1 MKVGKIM
8 SLKSIELQVA
18 IPRTHDAGRMQEQM
32 TKQSQQFQDTLTKQ
46 QLREELIKRGKVN
59 EYEQVKNLHVKD
71 EEKDKNRKDDLDDQ
85 KKRKQGEKKQSQL
98 EHPYLGKKIDFSG

>member
-1 MKVGKIM
+1 MKVGEIM

-18 IPRTHDAGRMQEQM
+18 IPRTHDAGKMQEQM

-59 EYEQVKNLHVKD
+59 EYEHVKHLNVKD
-71 EEKDKNRKDDLDDQ
+71 EEKDKNNEEQEEQ
-85 KKRKQGEKKQSQL
+85 KKRKQDEKKQSEL
-98 EHPYLGKKIDFSG
+98 EHPYLGTKIDFSG

>member
-1 MKVGKIM
+1 M

-71 EEKDKNRKDDLDDQ
+71 EEKDNERENPDEQ
-85 KKRKQGEKKQSQL
+85 KKRKQEEEKKQSQL